1 MVNAIHV
8 AFEGPD
14 PLTIMCTQT
23 AAAVI
28 QTDLC
33 IVVWFFLFNQGAV
46 TLFFMLVDGW
56 WFPVRPEISNYRVS
70 SQFFSG

>member
-8 AFEGPD
+8 AFEGPG
-14 PLTIMCTQT
+14 PLTTMCIQT

-46 TLFFMLVDGW
+46 SLFFMLVDGC
-56 WFPVRPEISNYRVS
+56 WFPVRPEISNTLL
-70 SQFFSG
+70 

>member
-1 MVNAIHV
+1 
-8 AFEGPD
+8 
-14 PLTIMCTQT
+14 MCIQT

-46 TLFFMLVDGW
+46 SLFFMLGDGC
-56 WFPVRPEISNYRVS
+56 FPVRPEISNTLL
-70 SQFFSG
+70 

>member
-1 MVNAIHV
+1 
-8 AFEGPD
+8 
-14 PLTIMCTQT
+14 MCIQT

-46 TLFFMLVDGW
+46 SLFFMLVDGC
-56 WFPVRPEISNYRVS
+56 WFPVRPEISNTLI
-70 SQFFSG
+70 